1 MRGSL
6 KGVILMKKLYL
17 AGGCFWCIGD
27 YFLMQDGVE
36 ETNCG
41 YSGGEERNATYEQ
54 VKAQKTGH
62 RESVEIIYDEN
73 EISLEKLLSLY
84 FDYVDVLDE
93 DGQMIDRGHSYSLAL
108 YYQNEEEKNL
118 FIKKKNELEKEINDE
133 VHVAIEPFK
142 FFIEA
147 EEEHQHYSFKN
158 PEDFLKELDE
168 SGRKDHLELK
178 QK

>member
-1 MRGSL
+1 
-6 KGVILMKKLYL
+6 MKKLYL

-36 ETNCG
+36 EVNCG
-41 YSGGEERNATYEQ
+41 YSGGDERNVTYYD

-62 RESVEIIYDEN
+62 RESIEIIYDEN
-73 EISLEKLLSLY
+73 VISLERLIDLY
-84 FDYVDVLDE
+84 IIYVDVLDD
-93 DGQMIDRGHSYSLAL
+93 DGQRIDRGHSYSLAL

-118 FIKKKNELEKEINDE
+118 FMQKKEKLDQEMQMNTSIS
-133 VHVAIEPFK
+133 IEPFK

-147 EEEHQHYSFKN
+147 EEDHQHYSAKN
-158 PEDFLKELDE
+158 PEEFLEELE
-168 SGRKDHLELK
+168 SSGRTKHLEMK

>member
-1 MRGSL
+1 
-6 KGVILMKKLYL
+6 MKKLYV

-41 YSGGEERNATYEQ
+41 YSGGDERNATYYN

-62 RESVEIIYDEN
+62 RESVEVIYDEN
-73 EISLEKLLSLY
+73 VISLEKLIDLY
-84 FDYVDVLDE
+84 FIYVDVLDD
-93 DGQMIDRGHSYSLAL
+93 DGQRIDRGHSYSLAL

-118 FIKKKNELEKEINDE
+118 FIKKKEKLDQEMNMITSI
-133 VHVAIEPFK
+133 AIEPFK
-142 FFIEA
+142 FFIIA
-147 EEEHQHYSFKN
+147 EEEHQHYSAKN
-158 PEDFLKELDE
+158 PEEFLEELE
-168 SGRKDHLELK
+168 SSGRNEHLAMK

>member
-1 MRGSL
+1 MQR
-6 KGVILMKKLYL
+6 LYL

-36 ETNCG
+36 EVNCG
-41 YSGGEERNATYEQ
+41 YSGGDERNVTYYD

-62 RESVEIIYDEN
+62 RESIEIIYDEN
-73 EISLEKLLSLY
+73 VISLEKLIDLY
-84 FDYVDVLDE
+84 FIYVDVLDD

-108 YYQNEEEKNL
+108 YYQNEIEKQAFL
-118 FIKKKNELEKEINDE
+118 KKKQKVEEEIKS
-133 VHVAIEPFK
+133 VAHVAIEPFK

-158 PEDFLKELDE
+158 PDEFLEELKE
-168 SGRKDHLELK
+168 SGRNEHLKMK